1 MLTRTGTFQR
11 TRQKSS
17 GTFSNQ
23 SQRRECS
30 MIGSDMLMLTW
41 MDILQGKSS
50 RKRGN
55 RDYMT
60 SEGTLHSTVNNF
72 NPDK

>member
-1 MLTRTGTFQR
+1 
-11 TRQKSS
+11 
-17 GTFSNQ
+17 
-23 SQRRECS
+23 

-41 MDILQGKSS
+41 MDILQGKSL
-50 RKRGN
+50 RKREN

-60 SEGTLHSTVNNF
+60 SEGTLHSIVNNF